1 MASKEPSL
9 IRSTKAFSVEIPEG
23 SSSAK
28 AKRSD
33 IVAGELGELVH
44 EQSHFEEQ
52 LAQTTLK
59 QISENESIDTQQSF
73 AAEHVK
79 TDEYAHALEDALHES
94 TNGISPDH
102 LQSQAGVGVATD
114 SHKDHLVGVAEE
126 HAEDHLIGVTEEHDQ
141 DQVVG
146 IGNDASNEHLVA
158 ISNEGLHDTHAVLP
172 SDKVEDHHVAL
183 ASQQDEKAHDVGIA
197 SQAIDDHHDSFAKDK
212 LEDHLA
218 AVPQDNIS
226 DTHASLPDNATEDHH
241 VAVAVT
247 EPAAPIPLFVSSND
261 DFPDDHMEIEDP
273 PEEDLHTQAVTDEA
287 LVEHLEH
294 VEEEKTKLA
303 QTHLLPDS
311 PAPLLTPQAKPVA
324 QQKQTPLVKKAPAVL
339 TPEMVKHQQE
349 ALLAKQH
356 RMEEFHGRVDAIRKT
371 VNDINSKLDHI
382 SPQEKK
388 PH

>member
-94 TNGISPDH
+94 TTGISPDH

-114 SHKDHLVGVAEE
+114 SHKDHLVSVDQE
-126 HAEDHLIGVTEEHDQ
+126 HAEHD
-141 DQVVG
+141 VVG

-197 SQAIDDHHDSFAKDK
+197 SVAIDDHHASIAKDK

-241 VAVAVT
+241 VAVAVS

-273 PEEDLHTQAVTDEA
+273 PEEELHTQAVTDEA

>member
-126 HAEDHLIGVTEEHDQ
+126 HAQDHL
-141 DQVVG
+141 VG
-146 IGNDASNEHLVA
+146 IGNDASNERLVA

-172 SDKVEDHHVAL
+172 SDKVEDHHVAV

-197 SQAIDDHHDSFAKDK
+197 SVAIDDHHASIAKDK

-241 VAVAVT
+241 VAVAAP

-273 PEEDLHTQAVTDEA
+273 PEEELHTQAVTDEA

>member
-1 MASKEPSL
+1 MASKEPSI

-126 HAEDHLIGVTEEHDQ
+126 HAQDHL
-141 DQVVG
+141 VG

-197 SQAIDDHHDSFAKDK
+197 SVAIDDHHASIAKDK

-273 PEEDLHTQAVTDEA
+273 PEEDLQTQAVTDEVLA
-287 LVEHLEH
+287 EHLEY
-294 VEEEKTKLA
+294 VKEEKTKLA
-303 QTHLLPDS
+303 ETHLLADNA
-311 PAPLLTPQAKPVA
+311 APLLTPQAKPVA
-324 QQKQTPLVKKAPAVL
+324 QQKQPPLVKKAPLVL
-339 TPEMVKHQQE
+339 SPEMIKQKQE
-349 ALLAKQH
+349 ELLARQH

>member
-1 MASKEPSL
+1 MASKEPSI
-9 IRSTKAFSVEIPEG
+9 IRSTKSFSVEIPEG
-23 SSSAK
+23 STSAK

-59 QISENESIDTQQSF
+59 QISENKSIDTQQSF

-79 TDEYAHALEDALHES
+79 ADEYAHAQEDALHES
-94 TNGISPDH
+94 TTGISPDH
-102 LQSQAGVGVATD
+102 LHSPAGLGVATD
-114 SHKDHLVGVAEE
+114 SHKDHLVSVAEE
-126 HAEDHLIGVTEEHDQ
+126 HAEHD
-141 DQVVG
+141 VVG
-146 IGNDASNEHLVA
+146 IGNDASNEHLVD

-172 SDKVEDHHVAL
+172 SDKVEDHHVAV

-197 SQAIDDHHDSFAKDK
+197 SQAIDDHHASIAKDK

-226 DTHASLPDNATEDHH
+226 DTHAPLPDNATEDHH
-241 VAVAVT
+241 VAVAAT

-273 PEEDLHTQAVTDEA
+273 PEEDLQTQAVTDEVLA
-287 LVEHLEH
+287 EHLEY
-294 VEEEKTKLA
+294 VKEEKTKLA
-303 QTHLLPDS
+303 ETHLLADNA
-311 PAPLLTPQAKPVA
+311 APLLTPQAKPVA
-324 QQKQTPLVKKAPAVL
+324 QQKQPPLVKKAPLVL
-339 TPEMVKHQQE
+339 SPEMIKQKQE
-349 ALLAKQH
+349 ELLARQH

>member
-33 IVAGELGELVH
+33 IVAGELGEIGLDH
-44 EQSHFEEQ
+44 SHFEEQ
-52 LAQTTLK
+52 LSQNALK
-59 QISENESIDTQQSF
+59 QTSDNESIDTHQAF
-73 AAEHVK
+73 AADQVK
-79 TDEYAHALEDALHES
+79 ADVYAHAQEDASHE
-94 TNGISPDH
+94 TMAGISPDH
-102 LQSQAGVGVATD
+102 LHSPTGIGVDID
-114 SHKDHLVGVAEE
+114 SHKDHLVGLTDEHAEDRLIGIADE

-141 DQVVG
+141 AHVVG
-146 IGNDASNEHLVA
+146 IGNDASNEHLLA
-158 ISNEGLHDTHAVLP
+158 ISNEGLHDTHAALP
-172 SDKVEDHHVAL
+172 TDKVEDHH
-183 ASQQDEKAHDVGIA
+183 ASI
-197 SQAIDDHHDSFAKDK
+197 AKDT

-226 DTHASLPDNATEDHH
+226 DTHAPLPDNATEDHH
-241 VAVAVT
+241 VAVPAT
-247 EPAAPIPLFVSSND
+247 EPVEPIPLFVSSND

-273 PEEDLHTQAVTDEA
+273 PEEALHTQALADED
-287 LVEHLEH
+287 LVDHIEH
-294 VEEEKTKLA
+294 VKEGSAKLA
-303 QTHLLPDS
+303 EAHLSADI
-311 PAPLLTPQAKPVA
+311 PAPLLTPQVKPVA
-324 QQKQTPLVKKAPAVL
+324 QLKQPQLVKKAPAVL
-339 TPEMVKHQQE
+339 TPEMVKQQQE

-356 RMEEFHGRVDAIRKT
+356 KMEEFHGRVDAIRKT